1 MKLRVH
7 WVHSVHWGA
16 LRCCAL
22 GALGAGALGAWC
34 PDAYADT
41 REALKAATAARL
53 EQIARGVD
61 GVLGYAVVDLK
72 SGERFER
79 LAHETFPAA
88 STIKLAILYE
98 LFKQA
103 DERGLRL
110 DETRPI
116 EPRQIVGG
124 DGILKDLSRP
134 ALTLRDLA
142 VLMIV
147 LSDNSAT
154 NAVIDAVGT
163 EAVNARLQ
171 ALGLTRTRL
180 ARRMMDLDAAR
191 RGEENVSSPADLAAL
206 LTALHRGEGLSP
218 GSAKQALD
226 ILRKTPAVSYLRR
239 QLPDG
244 TLVMSKYGVL
254 DGVRADAGIIE
265 TADRPVVFVG
275 MGSWLADGAAAE
287 RAIAEAARAAYDY
300 ARRLATSGE
309 TGRRIRP

>member
-1 MKLRVH
+1 MTSGLAPCLLAAAVA
-7 WVHSVHWGA
+7 VA
-16 LRCCAL
+16 A
-22 GALGAGALGAWC
+22 
-34 PDAYADT
+34 ADT
-41 REALKAATAARL
+41 RDALKAATASRL

-61 GVLGYAVVDLK
+61 GVLGYAVVDLE
-72 SGERFER
+72 SGARFER

-98 LFKQA
+98 LFRQA
-103 DERGLRL
+103 DDRTLRL
-110 DETRPI
+110 DEPRAI
-116 EPRQIVGG
+116 EPRHVVGG
-124 DGILKDLSRP
+124 DGILKELSRP
-134 ALTLRDLA
+134 SLTLRDLA

-154 NAVIDAVGT
+154 NAVIDAVGMD
-163 EAVNARLQ
+163 AVNARMK
-171 ALGLTRTRL
+171 ALGLAKTRL

-191 RGEENVSSPADLAAL
+191 RGDENVSSPADLAAL
-206 LTALHRGEGLSP
+206 LTALHRGDGLTP
-218 GSAKQALD
+218 PSAKQALD

-244 TLVMSKYGVL
+244 VAVASKYGIL

-265 TADRPVVFVG
+265 AAGRPVVFVG

-300 ARRLATSGE
+300 AVRLATSGE
-309 TGRRIRP
+309 TGRRIRS